1 MRILVLIVAIAQSQ
15 GFHSQGFFRTRL
27 NGNRH
32 RLDDAVG
39 RRFQSIK
46 SLNVHHLNGHCSQ
59 PCQRQPYFVKFD
71 SVMKYG
77 NIQKLIGRSIRPR
90 DGQHMIDIGI
100 CSGFCKKFQSFLYID
115 IPVSPRLKSRT
126 GNLSICHSESRNK
139 VYSNLIQK
147 SEN

>member
-32 RLDDAVG
+32 RLDYRHDTDAVG

-46 SLNVHHLNGHCSQ
+46 SLNVHHLNGQCSQ
-59 PCQRQPYFVKFD
+59 PCQLQPYFVTFD

-77 NIQKLIGRSIRPR
+77 NIQKLIGRSLRPK

-100 CSGFCKKFQSFLYID
+100 CSGFCKKFRSFLYID
-115 IPVSPRLKSRT
+115 IPVSPT
-126 GNLSICHSESRNK
+126 IFQNCNPG
-139 VYSNLIQK
+139 QDTD
-147 SEN
+147 